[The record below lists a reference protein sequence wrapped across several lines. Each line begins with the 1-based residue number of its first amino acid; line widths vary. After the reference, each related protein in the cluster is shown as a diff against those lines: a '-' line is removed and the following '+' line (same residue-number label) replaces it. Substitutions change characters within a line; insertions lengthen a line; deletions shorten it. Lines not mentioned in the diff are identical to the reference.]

1 MSEQNGIIEIDL
13 KGISQS
19 KLGEFESM
27 EEAALSKLIKNILYI
42 LQDTTMIKSKAS
54 SLGALQ
60 MIAIKGTNC
69 RYEVAVG
76 SSTIKI
82 IKYS

>member
-1 MSEQNGIIEIDL
+1 MTEQNGLIEIDL
-13 KGISQS
+13 KGNIQS

-27 EEAALSKLIKNILYI
+27 EEASLSKIIKNILYI

-54 SLGALQ
+54 SLGVLK
-60 MIAIKGTNC
+60 MLMIKGANC

-76 SSTIKI
+76 ASTLKI
-82 IKYS
+82 IRYS

>member
-13 KGISQS
+13 KGNIQS

-27 EEAALSKLIKNILYI
+27 KEASLSKLIKKILYI
-42 LQDTTMIKSKAS
+42 IQDTTMIKAKAS
-54 SLGALQ
+54 SFGTLRML
-60 MIAIKGTNC
+60 MIKGANC

-76 SSTIKI
+76 ASTLKI
-82 IKYS
+82 IRYS